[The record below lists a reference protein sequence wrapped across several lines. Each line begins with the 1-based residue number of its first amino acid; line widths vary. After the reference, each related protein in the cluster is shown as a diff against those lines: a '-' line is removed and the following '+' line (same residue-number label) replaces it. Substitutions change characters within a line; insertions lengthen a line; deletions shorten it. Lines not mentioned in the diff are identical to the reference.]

1 MKKFITISIISTL
14 LTAGMAFGAKY
25 KVNSSGTVKTN
36 GSVVNQNLYN
46 VYSTQNYNAGA
57 NTSQVQII
65 DLVMDYS
72 GSMANWIIQAKR
84 TMSYVISQIPDTT
97 KVGLRVFGQA
107 DYNSQKAQ
115 QGTVHEIKKVNGKY
129 KAVTTT
135 ANPSTGTNTGACS
148 ATSQLVALTQANST
162 ALINGM
168 NSARIGGST
177 PMVYG
182 LDRAAAEDL
191 TQDRTTP
198 KKIILITDGGENCGG
213 DPCAFAKQLMQTRS
227 DIHID
232 VILVDSGSNKLSCL
246 ATTTGGH
253 MYKVNDLSKFSTV
266 LTQSMQSHPVQT
278 SQPQQEQQEQQYE
291 FYKD

>member
-1 MKKFITISIISTL
+1 MKKFITLSLISIL
-14 LTAGMAFGAKY
+14 FTAGTAIGAKY

-36 GSVVNQNLYN
+36 GTVVNQNLYN
-46 VYSTQNYNAGA
+46 VYSTQNYDANT

-72 GSMANWIIQAKR
+72 GSMAIWITQAKR
-84 TMSYVISQIPDTT
+84 TMSYVISQISDTT
-97 KVGLRVFGQA
+97 KIGLRVFGQA
-107 DYNSQKAQ
+107 DYTPQKAQ
-115 QGTVHEIKKVNGKY
+115 TGKVHEIKKVNGKY
-129 KAVTTT
+129 KAVTTST
-135 ANPSTGTNTGACS
+135 NPSTGTNTGACS
-148 ATSQLVALTQANST
+148 ATSQLVALTQANSN
-162 ALINGM
+162 ALISGM

-182 LDRAAAEDL
+182 LDRAVTEDL
-191 TQDRTTP
+191 SLDRTTP

-246 ATTTGGH
+246 ASTTGGH
-253 MYKVNDLSKFSTV
+253 LYKVNDLSKFSTV
-266 LTQSMQSHPVQT
+266 LTQSMQSQPHEIT
-278 SQPQQEQQEQQYE
+278 QPQKQEQQYE

>member
-1 MKKFITISIISTL
+1 MKKYITLILIGTL
-14 LTAGMAFGAKY
+14 LTSGIAFGAKY
-25 KVNSSGTVKTN
+25 KVNSQGTVKSKGT
-36 GSVVNQNLYN
+36 VVNQNLYN
-46 VYSTQNYNAGA
+46 VYSTQNYDAKT
-57 NTSQVQII
+57 NTAQVQII

-84 TMSYVISQIPDTT
+84 TMNYVIAQIPAST

-107 DYNSQKAQ
+107 DYDSQKAQ
-115 QGTVHEIKKVNGKY
+115 SGKVHEIKKVNGKY

-135 ANPSTGTNTGACS
+135 ANSATGNNTGACS
-148 ATSQLVALTQANST
+148 ATSQLVALTQANSN

-182 LDRAAAEDL
+182 LDRAVEEDL
-191 TQDRTTP
+191 RMDRTTP

-213 DPCAFAKQLMQTRS
+213 DPCAFARQLMQTRS

-232 VILVDSGSNKLSCL
+232 VILVDSGSNRLSCL
-246 ATTTGGH
+246 STITGGH

-266 LTQSMQSHPVQT
+266 LTQSMQSEPTQT
-278 SQPQQEQQEQQYE
+278 VQPQQQEQQYE

>member
-1 MKKFITISIISTL
+1 MKKFIILTLVCTFLTTGISF
-14 LTAGMAFGAKY
+14 AAKY
-25 KVNSSGTVKTN
+25 KVNSSGTVKSGKT
-36 GSVVNQNLYN
+36 VVNQNLYN
-46 VYSTQNYNAGA
+46 VYSTQNYDAKT

-65 DLVMDYS
+65 ELVMDYS

-84 TMSYVISQIPDTT
+84 TMSYVISQIPNTT
-97 KVGLRVFGQA
+97 KVGLRVFGQG
-107 DYNSQKAQ
+107 DYTAQKAQ
-115 QGTVHEIKKVNGKY
+115 TGKVHEIKKVKGKY

-135 ANPSTGTNTGACS
+135 ANNTTGNNAGACS
-148 ATSQLVALTQANST
+148 ATAQLVALTQANSN

-168 NSARIGGST
+168 NSAKIGGST

-182 LDRAAAEDL
+182 LDRAVSEDL
-191 TQDRTTP
+191 TSDRTTP

-213 DPCAFAKQLMQTRS
+213 DPCAFARQLMQTRS

-232 VILVDSGSNKLSCL
+232 VILVDSGSNRLSCL
-246 ATTTGGH
+246 STITGGN

-266 LTQSMQSHPVQT
+266 LTQSMQSQPHEVT
-278 SQPQQEQQEQQYE
+278 QPQQQEQQYE